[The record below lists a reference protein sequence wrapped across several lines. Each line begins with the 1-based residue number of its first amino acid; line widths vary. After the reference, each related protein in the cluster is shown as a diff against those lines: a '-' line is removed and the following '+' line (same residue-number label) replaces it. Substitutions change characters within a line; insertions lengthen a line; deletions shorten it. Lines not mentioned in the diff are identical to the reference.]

1 MKKGTS
7 SAGEKRQKRLL
18 ITMIILGVIAIA
30 FTSMVNFISDWLW
43 FEEMG
48 YTSVFFRKLVAT
60 LQIGI
65 PLFLVLSFLFY
76 IYLVRIRKG
85 YYKKIAAEVVPETKM
100 LNRIALGMSLVFSLL
115 VAIWVVPR
123 IWFEFLEFT
132 NITEFG
138 VADPIFGLDVS
149 FYVFQSEFISIINS
163 MVMGFVIMMI
173 VMAVIYYMVLASKSP
188 ATPKSQ
194 KQPDPQPEEEP
205 KKSSRP
211 SSPFDKMFE
220 SFVGKNVKQPT
231 MNADLEGAAKSIL
244 HVAAGQI
251 SILISVFFLSVAV
264 SFFLNQF
271 ELLYGSTTGIVY
283 GAGFTDINVT
293 LWVYRIIAGLAVV
306 AAIITPISI
315 RQKKLKTFLVIPV
328 LMILVS
334 ALGTGA
340 SFIVQS
346 YIVETDE
353 LSQERQYL
361 ENNIAF
367 TQMAYDLQDVHTE
380 VFEANNTLTS
390 EDIINNSET
399 IDNIRINDY
408 QPVQTF
414 YNQTQSIRNYYT
426 FYSTDVD
433 RYMINGKYTQA
444 YLSAR
449 EIDETQIEQTWLNTH
464 LKYTHGYG
472 ITLSRVDTT
481 TANGQPDIMIQNI
494 PPDSAVEEIQ
504 ITRPEIY
511 FGEMTNNYIMVN
523 TDEEEFD
530 YPDGDANQ
538 FTFYEGDA
546 GIELNFFNRLVFAIK
561 EADVQLL
568 VSSNINSDSRIVTNR
583 NVMDRVTKI
592 MPYLSYDGDP
602 YIVVDDGKLY
612 WMIDAYTFSSKYPYS
627 EPYAPESS
635 SINYIRNSVKVVV
648 DAYNGDVDFYIAEE
662 DDPIIQTYSKIYEDL
677 FKPLDEMPEGL
688 RAHIR
693 YPHTMLDV
701 QSKVYAKYHMEDPSV
716 FYLNEDIWEIA
727 SQIYGTEEVPMSPNY
742 FIFKLPGEDKAEFV
756 SSIPYTPRARQ
767 NMTAMLVARSDG
779 DNYGELLL
787 YSLPNNVTIPGPMQI
802 EAAIDQNTEVSQD
815 FSLWEGSGSTYSRGN
830 LFIVPIENS
839 LLYIEPVYLEASA
852 SAIPEMKR
860 VIAYYDG
867 QLAYEETLEEALQD
881 LFGDEIG
888 PIGSGEVSTE
898 GEGGSE
904 TDGSVGDGADSETP
918 QEETLSQADLIQ
930 KASDAYGEAIE
941 AQMNGDWAEYG
952 EKMEELE
959 GYLNQLAQ

>member
-1 MKKGTS
+1 MKKSTS
-7 SAGEKRQKRLL
+7 ASREKKQKRLM
-18 ITMIILGVIAIA
+18 ITMIILGVIVVA
-30 FTSMVNFISDWLW
+30 FSSMVNFISDWLW

-48 YTSVFFRKLVAT
+48 YTSVFFRRLVAM

-65 PLFLVLSFLFY
+65 PLFFILTILFY
-76 IYLVRIRKG
+76 IYLVGIRKG
-85 YYKKIAAEVVPETKM
+85 YYKKIATDVVPEAKQ
-100 LNRIALGMSLVFSLL
+100 LNRIALIIAIAFSIFET
-115 VAIWVVPR
+115 IWVVPR
-123 IWFEFLEFT
+123 IWFEYLEFT
-132 NITEFG
+132 NLTEFG
-138 VADPIFGLDVS
+138 VLDPIFGLDVS
-149 FYVFQSEFISIINS
+149 FYIFQSEFIAIINS
-163 MVMGFVIMMI
+163 LVMAFVIMMI
-173 VMAVIYYMVLASKSP
+173 LMSVIYYMVLASKSP
-188 ATPKSQ
+188 SNSKTRTNSENS
-194 KQPDPQPEEEP
+194 DDEEP
-205 KKSSRP
+205 KKTQGA
-211 SSPFDKMFE
+211 SSPFDKLFGN
-220 SFVGKNVKQPT
+220 FNGGNVKQPT
-231 MNADLEGAAKSIL
+231 MNPDIEKAAKSIL
-244 HVAAGQI
+244 QVATGQI
-251 SILISVFFLSVAV
+251 SILVSVFFLSVAL

-271 ELLYGSTTGIVY
+271 ELLYGGSTGIVY

-293 LWVYRIIAGLAVV
+293 LWVHRIVAGLAVV
-306 AAIITPISI
+306 GAIMTPISI
-315 RQKKLKTFLVIPV
+315 RKKKLKTFLIVPV
-328 LMILVS
+328 MMIAVT

-340 SFIVQS
+340 SFVVQS
-346 YIVETDE
+346 YMVETDE
-353 LSQERQYL
+353 LSKERTYL

-367 TQMAYDLQDVHTE
+367 TQMAYDLQDVKTE
-380 VFEANNTLTS
+380 VFEADNTLTS
-390 EDIINNSET
+390 EDIINNVET

-472 ITLSRVDTT
+472 IALSRVDTT

-511 FGEMTNNYIMVN
+511 FGEMTNNYILVN

-530 YPDGDANQ
+530 YPDGDSNQ

-568 VSSNINSDSRIVTNR
+568 VSSNVNSDSRIVINR
-583 NVMDRVTKI
+583 NVMERVTKI

-602 YIVVDDGKLY
+602 YIVVDEGKLY
-612 WMIDAYTFSSKYPYS
+612 WMIDAYTYSSKYPYS
-627 EPYAPESS
+627 EPYSPETSS
-635 SINYIRNSVKVVV
+635 VNYIRNSVKVVV
-648 DAYNGDVDFYIAEE
+648 DAYNGDVDFYISEE

-677 FKPLDEMPEGL
+677 FKPLEEMPEGL
-688 RAHIR
+688 RSHIR

-727 SQIYGTEEVPMSPNY
+727 SQIYGTEEVQMSPNY
-742 FIFKLPGEDKAEFV
+742 FIFKLPGEEKAEFV

-779 DNYGELLL
+779 DHYGELLL

-839 LLYIEPVYLEASA
+839 LVYIEPVYLEASA

-867 QLAYEETLEEALQD
+867 KIAYEETLEEALQD

-888 PIGSGEVSTE
+888 ADESEGTDSDGSGD
-898 GEGGSE
+898 E
-904 TDGSVGDGADSETP
+904 TNEDEQQPDS
-918 QEETLSQADLIQ
+918 LSQSDLIRS
-930 KASDAYGEAIE
+930 ASQAYNEAIE

-952 EKMEELE
+952 EKMKELE